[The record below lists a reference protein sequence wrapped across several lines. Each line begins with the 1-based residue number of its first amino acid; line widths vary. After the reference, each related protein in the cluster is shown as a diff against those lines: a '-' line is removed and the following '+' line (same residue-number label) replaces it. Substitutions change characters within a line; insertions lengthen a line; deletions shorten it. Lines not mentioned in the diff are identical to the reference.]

1 MIKGFK
7 IRIYPIKDQV
17 RLLWNHIGAC
27 RFIWN
32 LMLDLQ
38 QKQHELGGRFLSAF
52 DMINLLTAVKADE
65 EYGWLNTVSRASLA
79 RECRDVSEAYWRFFK
94 KTSRC
99 PRFKSRKRSK
109 PVYPVRETIW
119 FQNGYVAIEK
129 IGKVKYK
136 TDFELPYGT
145 GHKFLN
151 VRASNRNGKW
161 FLSFCMECESQ
172 APQLTDKVMG
182 IDLGVKDLATVA
194 VDDEQLVFG
203 NINKSRKMRLLDKR
217 IRHLQRTISR
227 KYEANR
233 VGKRY
238 VKTNN
243 ILRCEDKLRRLSAR
257 KTDIRSNYIHQTTHK
272 LVSMLPMRITMEDLN
287 VQGMMKNKHLSK
299 AVQQQCFYEFR
310 RQMQYKCEW
319 AGIELIFAD
328 RFYPSSKACS
338 CCGNVKHDLKLSDR
352 TYICSC
358 CGAVI
363 DRDYNA
369 AINLMR
375 YAA

>member
-1 MIKGFK
+1 LIKGFK
-7 IRIYPIKDQV
+7 IRIYPTKDQEQM
-17 RLLWNHIGAC
+17 LWRHIGAC

-52 DMINLLTAVKADE
+52 DMINMLPIIKQDE
-65 EYGWLNTVSRASLA
+65 DYCWLRDVSSRSLSN
-79 RECRDVSEAYWRFFK
+79 ECRDVSKAYERFFK
-94 KTSRC
+94 KISGL
-99 PRFKSRKRSK
+99 PKFKSRKRSK
-109 PVYPVRETIW
+109 PAYSVRETIW
-119 FQNGYVAIEK
+119 FQSGMVSIER

-136 TDFELPYGT
+136 TDFELPQGT
-145 GHKFLN
+145 GHKFGN
-151 VRASNRNGKW
+151 VRISMKNGKW
-161 FLSFCMECESQ
+161 FLSFCMECENQ

-194 VDDEQLVFG
+194 IDDEQLVFG
-203 NINKSRKMRLLDKR
+203 NINKSRKMRFLEKQ
-217 IRHLQRTISR
+217 IRHLRRTISR

-233 VGKRY
+233 VGRRY

-243 ILRCEDKLRRLSAR
+243 ILRCEDKLHRLLAR
-257 KTDIRSNYIHQTTHK
+257 QTDIRSNYIHQTTHK

-287 VQGMMKNKHLSK
+287 VQGMMKNRHLSK

-319 AGIELIFAD
+319 ASIELIFAD
-328 RFYPSSKACS
+328 RFYPSSKTCS

-352 TYICSC
+352 TYTCSC